1 MNVFTLVL
9 FKILQNP
16 WRDFIF
22 IPSCHEAVKS
32 LCTDSFPF
40 PLPKFSCRYARR
52 RSIALRIIYAF
63 GLSNASMYI
72 FLASHAP
79 AEALPVSHIARL
91 ILIYW
96 VAFCK
101 VDSPLLLFGLIFE
114 EVDAHD

>member
-1 MNVFTLVL
+1 
-9 FKILQNP
+9 
-16 WRDFIF
+16 
-22 IPSCHEAVKS
+22 
-32 LCTDSFPF
+32 
-40 PLPKFSCRYARR
+40 
-52 RSIALRIIYAF
+52 
-63 GLSNASMYI
+63 MYI

-101 VDSPLLLFGLIFE
+101 VDSPLLMFGLIFE